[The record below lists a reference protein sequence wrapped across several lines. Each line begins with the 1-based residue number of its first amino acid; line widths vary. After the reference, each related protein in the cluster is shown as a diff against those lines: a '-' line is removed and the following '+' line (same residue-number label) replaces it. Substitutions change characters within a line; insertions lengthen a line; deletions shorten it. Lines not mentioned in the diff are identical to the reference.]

1 MREVYESDFSFGGQ
15 RVRQI
20 HRTRTEAE
28 VAERQ
33 GKALDLARRIEEW
46 TPGKKSILYL
56 KAWRDGDARILENML
71 LAMEV
76 VRQPTDRDVLL
87 EIIWCAKGNGTDAA
101 VSIKCIGLRIGR
113 SQETVKAARTRLER
127 KRFISYNEG
136 GGGHTCIY
144 TVHLD
149 RLASQR
155 PIPIAQDNGSLGELL
170 DAGASACGITVGAYV
185 QSILE
190 KHVQKNLYASTPP
203 SCAREIQKSGAKR
216 GIRPIVN

>member
-155 PIPIAQDNGSLGELL
+155 PIPIAQDTVPLVNCSTQEPQPAELPLAHMFRASLKSMSRKTYMPVRLHPAPARSKNLEPN
-170 DAGASACGITVGAYV
+170 GASD
-185 QSILE
+185 
-190 KHVQKNLYASTPP
+190 
-203 SCAREIQKSGAKR
+203 R
-216 GIRPIVN
+216 